1 LNLKN
6 ELTVL
11 ELVELDNLFDKYC
24 MVNIHKI
31 VVMNMDKCFVGN
43 LDNKIVADS
52 FVVESFVDKIAD
64 NFDNIRCFVGSRDC

>member
-1 LNLKN
+1 M
-6 ELTVL
+6 L

-31 VVMNMDKCFVGN
+31 VVMNMDKCIVGN
-43 LDNKIVADS
+43 LDSKIVADSFVADS

-64 NFDNIRCFVGSRDC
+64 NSDNIRCFVGSRDC